1 MAKKICNIST
11 IVFVLAI
18 GLILSLVFSLF
29 FNNVNAEEASQK
41 ELPNQKNTKVNID
54 KKDIPSAVKKL
65 NVHLNLSV
73 MACLD

>member
-41 ELPNQKNTKVNID
+41 ELPNQKKY
-54 KKDIPSAVKKL
+54 KS
-65 NVHLNLSV
+65 
-73 MACLD
+73 